1 MNKILKTSFWSTV
14 IIYFGVVIGF
24 LNSIIL
30 FPKYLS
36 TEQIGLIR
44 QLISASYI
52 LIPVSTLGVS
62 ASYVKFY
69 PSFKDNEIKKNQFFS
84 FQLIV
89 VLISYSIVCLIL
101 NFFFYE
107 IKDLFTDKSDLF
119 FQYFNLLY
127 IILFFMV
134 ISTLFESYLRA
145 RYDTILSNYINGVS
159 NRILTAFSI
168 LFLANS
174 LIDFNTLINL
184 QVIIYLIGILIL
196 IIYSNRLDKIS
207 IKIRFNSIKKS
218 INKILKF
225 NSFSSI
231 GAFSNIL
238 VMNVDVLMVT
248 SILGLAET
256 GIYTTAFYIGMIIE
270 IPRRAISQISIP
282 FISENINNKRYDK
295 IEKNYKDVSLH
306 QMIIGAL
313 FLLLIIVNLDDIY
326 SLIPNSEN
334 FISGKNVVLIIGIS
348 KLIQMS
354 FSYNS
359 ELISL
364 SKYYKF
370 TVITVFILAF
380 FTISLN
386 IILIP
391 ELGMI
396 GAAYSS
402 LISILIFNIVKF
414 MFIKKKMNLSPF
426 STKSVLI
433 LILSLGLFYFSNFI
447 PDIEN
452 NFINIIIKS
461 FIITLLYISLIL
473 IFNVSEYI
481 NIEFSKILKK
491 LNLTKNL

>member
-1 MNKILKTSFWSTV
+1 
-14 IIYFGVVIGF
+14 
-24 LNSIIL
+24 
-30 FPKYLS
+30 
-36 TEQIGLIR
+36 
-44 QLISASYI
+44 
-52 LIPVSTLGVS
+52 
-62 ASYVKFY
+62 
-69 PSFKDNEIKKNQFFS
+69 
-84 FQLIV
+84 
-89 VLISYSIVCLIL
+89 
-101 NFFFYE
+101 
-107 IKDLFTDKSDLF
+107 
-119 FQYFNLLY
+119 
-127 IILFFMV
+127 
-134 ISTLFESYLRA
+134 
-145 RYDTILSNYINGVS
+145 
-159 NRILTAFSI
+159 
-168 LFLANS
+168 
-174 LIDFNTLINL
+174 
-184 QVIIYLIGILIL
+184 
-196 IIYSNRLDKIS
+196 
-207 IKIRFNSIKKS
+207 
-218 INKILKF
+218 
-225 NSFSSI
+225 
-231 GAFSNIL
+231 
-238 VMNVDVLMVT
+238 MVT
-248 SILGLAET
+248 YLGLAET

-414 MFIKKKMNLSPF
+414 MFIKKKMNLSHF
-426 STKSVLI
+426 L
-433 LILSLGLFYFSNFI
+433 LSQF
-447 PDIEN
+447 
-452 NFINIIIKS
+452 
-461 FIITLLYISLIL
+461 
-473 IFNVSEYI
+473 
-481 NIEFSKILKK
+481 
-491 LNLTKNL
+491 

>member
-1 MNKILKTSFWSTV
+1 MNKKLNQSIWSTV
-14 IIYFGVVIGF
+14 IIYTGIFIGF
-24 LNSIIL
+24 INSIFL
-30 FPKYLS
+30 FPKFLS

-44 QLISASYI
+44 QIISAVFI
-52 LIPVSTLGVS
+52 LIPITTFGSGTT
-62 ASYVKFY
+62 YTKFY
-69 PSFKDNEIKKNQFFS
+69 PIFQKNYKQKSEFLS
-84 FQLIV
+84 FQLFTI
-89 VLISYSIVCLIL
+89 IL
-101 NFFFYE
+101 SFCIIFLVINIFLND
-107 IKDLFTDKSDLF
+107 IKNLFTEKSNLLFEYQNLF
-119 FQYFNLLY
+119 FSLLFV
-127 IILFFMV
+127 L
-134 ISTLFESYLRA
+134 SLSSLFESYLRA
-145 RYDTILSNYINGVS
+145 RFNTVLSNYVNGVS
-159 NRILTAFSI
+159 NRFLTSITIL
-168 LFLANS
+168 LLS
-174 LIDFNTLINL
+174 LNYIDFNILLNL
-184 QVIIYLIGILIL
+184 QLFIYVIGVLIL
-196 IIYSNRLDKIS
+196 ITFSNYVDKIT
-207 IKIRFNSIKKS
+207 IKISFNNIKKS
-218 INKILKF
+218 INKILNF
-225 NSFSSI
+225 GSFSSL

-248 SILGLAET
+248 SILGLSET

-282 FISENINNKRYDK
+282 FISENIIKNRFDK

-306 QMIIGAL
+306 QMIIGAF
-313 FLLLIIVNLDDIY
+313 FLLIIIVNLDDIY

-370 TVITVFILAF
+370 TVIAVFILAF

-433 LILSLGLFYFSNFI
+433 LILSFCLFYLSNFI

-452 NFINIIIKS
+452 NFINIILKS
-461 FIITLLYISLIL
+461 FIITFFYFFIVISL
-473 IFNVSEYI
+473 
-481 NIEFSKILKK
+481 NISKDLNFLLKRWIK
-491 LNLTKNL
+491 KII